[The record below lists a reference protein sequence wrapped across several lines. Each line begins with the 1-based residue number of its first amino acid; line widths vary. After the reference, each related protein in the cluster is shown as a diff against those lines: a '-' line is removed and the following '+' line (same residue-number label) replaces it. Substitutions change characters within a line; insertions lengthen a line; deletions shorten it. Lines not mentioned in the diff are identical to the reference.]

1 MKPVNAPHIQLTR
14 RRLLGYGGAVGL
26 SAMLF
31 ARSPQARAQT
41 GSLGSLGSTA
51 SNDADVI
58 VLGAGVSGLGA
69 ARTVADAGRSVIA
82 LEARDRIGGRLWTDR
97 TTMGIPVERG
107 AELIHG
113 ADVSTWD
120 IVGPANISTHRWGT
134 KMSRFDPTS
143 PWVDQDTWQFYNFPQ
158 GRPDL
163 PTPLPAPNPGETAE
177 AYLSRLG
184 IDRANYPLAFLVIE
198 VDTEQFDKL
207 PAQYVVE
214 DLETALTAPDSGDI
228 PSDGYGDFRVIGGY
242 DQVVRILAE
251 GIDVRMNH
259 EVTRVAYTP
268 RGVEVL
274 AGGTRFTARK
284 LVIALPAGVLQQE
297 SIVFDP
303 PLPPQQRSGLSE
315 VVYLPV
321 YKGLLEFP
329 APVLPDGWDL
339 AEDYLVNPPTL
350 WNGSAAAPG
359 YSGQVVVAWATGD
372 EAREL
377 LALPESERLAQSLDA
392 VRSMAGDPGLNTVAA
407 STYDWSLDQYA
418 RGAYPGPTSRRQGL
432 YDPIDNTVFWAGMV
446 TSTVSSSLDTG
457 RAAGAAALGAL

>member
-1 MKPVNAPHIQLTR
+1 MNPVNGPDIQLTR

-26 SAMLF
+26 SALLF
-31 ARSPQARAQT
+31 AGTPQAQAQT
-41 GSLGSLGSTA
+41 GSRGSLGSHG
-51 SNDADVI
+51 SNRADVI

-69 ARTVADAGRSVIA
+69 ARTVADAGRSVIV

-97 TTMGIPVERG
+97 TTMGMPVERG

-134 KMSRFDPTS
+134 KMSRFDPST

-158 GRPDL
+158 GKPNV
-163 PTPLPAPNPGETAE
+163 PTPLPAPNPDETAE
-177 AYLSRLG
+177 RYLGRLG
-184 IDRANYPLAFLVIE
+184 IPRANYPLAFLVIE
-198 VDTEQFDKL
+198 VDSEQFDKL
-207 PAQYVVE
+207 PAEDVVE
-214 DLETALTAPDSGDI
+214 TLETALTAPASGPI

-242 DQVVRILAE
+242 DQVVRILAD
-251 GIDVRMNH
+251 GIDVRKNH
-259 EVTRVAYTP
+259 KVTRVAHS
-268 RGVEVL
+268 RNGVEVL
-274 AGGTRFTARK
+274 ANGTRFTARK

-297 SIVFDP
+297 SIAFDP
-303 PLPPQQRSGLSE
+303 PLPSTQRSRISE

-321 YKGLLEFP
+321 YKGLLEFS

-339 AEDYLVNPPTL
+339 AEDYRVNPPTL
-350 WNGSAAAPG
+350 WNGSASAPG

-377 LALPESERLAQSLDA
+377 LAAPEAERFAQSLDA
-392 VRSMAGDPGLNTVAA
+392 VRSMAGDAGLTTIAT
-407 STYDWSLDQYA
+407 STYDWSRDEFA
-418 RGAYPGPTSRRQGL
+418 RGAYPGPTSRREGL
-432 YDPIDNTVFWAGMV
+432 YDPIHRTVFWAGMV
-446 TSTVSSSLDTG
+446 TSTVSSSLDSG

>member
-1 MKPVNAPHIQLTR
+1 MKPVNGPDIQLTR

-26 SAMLF
+26 SAVLF
-31 ARSPQARAQT
+31 AGTPQARAQT
-41 GSLGSLGSTA
+41 GSLGSLGSST
-51 SNDADVI
+51 SNHADVI

-69 ARTVADAGRSVIA
+69 ARTVVDAGRSAIV

-120 IVGPANISTHRWGT
+120 IVRPAHISTHRWGT
-134 KMSRFDPTS
+134 EMSRFDPTS
-143 PWVDQDTWQFYNFPQ
+143 PWVRQDTWEFYNFPQ
-158 GRPDL
+158 GKPDL
-163 PTPLPAPNPGETAE
+163 PTPPPAPNPGETAE
-177 AYLSRLG
+177 TYLARLG
-184 IDRANYPLAFLVIE
+184 IPRANYPLAFLVIE
-198 VDTEQFDKL
+198 VDSEQFDKL
-207 PAQYVVE
+207 PARYVVE
-214 DLETALTAPDSGDI
+214 DLETALTAPDSGEI

-251 GIDVRMNH
+251 GIDVRKNH
-259 EVTRVAYTP
+259 EVTRVAHTSH
-268 RGVEVL
+268 GVEVL
-274 AGGTRFTARK
+274 AGGTWFTARK

-303 PLPPQQRSGLSE
+303 PLPSTQRSGISE

-321 YKGLLEFP
+321 YKGLLEFS

-350 WNGSAAAPG
+350 WNGSAGAPG

-377 LALPESERLAQSLDA
+377 LALPEAERLAQSVDA
-392 VRSMAGDPGLNTVAA
+392 VRSMAGDSGLQTMAA
-407 STYDWSLDQYA
+407 STYDWSLDEYA
-418 RGAYPGPTSRRQGL
+418 RGAYPGPTSRRDGL
-432 YDPIDNTVFWAGMV
+432 YEPIDHTVFWAGMV
-446 TSTVSSSLDTG
+446 TSTVSSSLDSG
-457 RAAGAAALGAL
+457 RAAGSAALGAL